1 MTELYD
7 SVNQRRVPLSS
18 HKQRTLMGA
27 LIVKCGSTVSAEQ
40 LSEEVWG
47 NSKPRK
53 SANALQ
59 AQIYRLRRMMDPL
72 KGGEAAAQECLITE
86 ESGYVL
92 RADPEQIDSEVFVR
106 TVDRARHTAA
116 QDPALAEKMVRGALK
131 LWRGPALQGSRGPL
145 CTAGAA
151 MLEEARLSALELL
164 YDVSL
169 RANMHAHV
177 IAELEE
183 LTNSYP
189 LRERFYDQLMVA
201 LYRCGHQ
208 AQALSVYERVRRRLA
223 DELGVTPV
231 PALSKRMQQ
240 ILSHSPELLDV
251 QASGATDSRGPQR
264 ITLRTQPSSSAIA
277 PAPSTAPRPAGGVR
291 RPPGPGNSGPG
302 PARPG
307 PLSGHARAESPVD
320 AELRRLRLQ
329 VRELMSQQQTLVST
343 VQQLSTQLEEA
354 IEAVEE
360 HRPGHGA
367 DTGRPPFGEP
377 RLLHRRP

>member
-1 MTELYD
+1 MKFRVLGLTELYD
-7 SVNQRRVPLSS
+7 NVNQRRVPLSS
-18 HKQRTLMGA
+18 QKQRTLMGA
-27 LIVKCGSTVSAEQ
+27 LIVKCGSSVSAEQ

-47 NSKPRK
+47 ESKPHK

-59 AQIYRLRRMMDPL
+59 AQVYRLRRMMDQL
-72 KGGEAAAQECLITE
+72 KAGDMATQQCLITE

-92 RADPEQIDSEVFVR
+92 KTDPEQIDSELFLR
-106 TVDRARHTAA
+106 GIDRARHTAD
-116 QDPALAEKMVRGALK
+116 QDPVLAEKMIRGALK
-131 LWRGPALQGSRGPL
+131 LWRGPALQGSRGPI

-151 MLEEARLSALELL
+151 LLEEARLSALELL

-169 RANMHAHV
+169 RANLHAHV

-201 LYRCGHQ
+201 LYRSGHQ

-240 ILSHSPELLDV
+240 ILSHSPELMDP
-251 QASGATDSRGPQR
+251 QASSAAEVRDPQR
-264 ITLRTQPSSSAIA
+264 ITLRSSPSTPAIS
-277 PAPSTAPRPAGGVR
+277 PAPSTATRPAAGVR
-291 RPPGPGNSGPG
+291 RRTAPGNPG
-302 PARPG
+302 PAPARPS
-307 PLSGHARAESPVD
+307 PLPAHSRTESPLD

-329 VRELMSQQQTLVST
+329 VRELMSQQQTLIST
-343 VQQLSTQLEEA
+343 VQHLSSQLEETM
-354 IEAVEE
+354 EAVDE
-360 HRPGHGA
+360 HRPPAGK
-367 DTGRPPFGEP
+367 P
-377 RLLHRRP
+377 RLLHHEL